1 MSHAKIMKEKP
12 SERGQALIFLVLGM
26 VTLFGFTALAV
37 DGGMV
42 YADRR
47 QAQNASDA
55 SSLAGGSVAAL
66 YLENHNVNY
75 VNWNCAENVIGALNE
90 AETSAIA
97 RGGDNGYG
105 LDDDISDNNGAEAS
119 CELFNNGS
127 WIDRYIDVRSVIT
140 AETETSLAHFVFPG
154 PLRYTVDA
162 ITRIR
167 PRTPL
172 AYGNAIVALD
182 ETANCNGN
190 QNGVLFG
197 GSITVNVHG
206 GGIFSNG
213 CLSGNGNG
221 LVVNV
226 EPGSIAHV
234 GQYVNTHS
242 GTLSPA
248 PDQATGGILPPN
260 SYKVNPPDC
269 SQVSHYG
276 SPSDAYRNNSGGAI
290 PPGNYTSIKLSSD
303 AKLLGGGLYCLY
315 GDFNAGNNGLT
326 INTSNGKQG
335 ATIYMISGGFTT
347 DGNGQVA
354 LSAPPAHPDPS
365 PAIPGILLYLAE
377 NNPGLVKLRGN
388 SSSSYIG
395 TILAPAGTIDV
406 AGTSDHDADDFNTQ
420 LVGKNVVIGG
430 NADIEINFKGTEL
443 YMAPSQL
450 ELAK

>member
-1 MSHAKIMKEKP
+1 MSHPKIRTEKP
-12 SERGQALIFLVLGM
+12 SDRGQALVFLVLGM
-26 VTLFGFTALAV
+26 VALLGFTALAV

-90 AETSAIA
+90 AETAGIA
-97 RGGDNGYG
+97 RAGDNGYG
-105 LDDDISDNNGAEAS
+105 LDANISDNNGVDAS
-119 CELFNNGS
+119 CEIFNNGS
-127 WIDRYIDVRSVIT
+127 WIDRYVDVRTVIT
-140 AETETSLAHFVFPG
+140 ADTDTAFAHFVFPG
-154 PLRYTVDA
+154 PLRSTVDA

-167 PRTPL
+167 PRTPI
-172 AYGNAIVALD
+172 AFGNAIVALN
-182 ETANCNGN
+182 ETSDCNGN
-190 QNGVLFG
+190 QNGVLFN

-213 CLSGNGNG
+213 CLGADGNG
-221 LVVNV
+221 LDVNV

-234 GQYVNTHS
+234 GEYVNTHA
-242 GTLSPA
+242 GTLSPS
-248 PDQATGGILPPN
+248 PIPATGGRLPEN
-260 SYKVNPPDC
+260 SYKVDPPDC
-269 SQVSHYG
+269 TQVSHF
-276 SPSDAYRNNSGGAI
+276 SNPSDEFKNNGGGAI
-290 PPGNYTSIKLSSD
+290 PPGNYKSIKLNTD
-303 AKLLGGGLYCLY
+303 AKLLAGGLYCLY

-335 ATIYMISGGFTT
+335 VTIYMISGSFIT
-347 DGNGQVA
+347 DGGGQVA
-354 LSAPPAHPDPS
+354 LSAPPADPDPS

-377 NNPGLVKLRGN
+377 GNTGLVKLRGN

-395 TILAPAGTIDV
+395 TILAPDGTIDV
-406 AGTSDHDADDFNTQ
+406 SGTSDHEADDFNTQ
-420 LVGKNVVIGG
+420 LVGKNVIIGG

-443 YMAPSQL
+443 YMEPSLL

>member
-1 MSHAKIMKEKP
+1 MSNPKTMKKNP
-12 SERGQALIFLVLGM
+12 SEQGQVLVLLVLGM
-26 VTLFGFTALAV
+26 VALLGFTALAV

-97 RGGDNGYG
+97 RAADNGYG
-105 LDDDISDNNGAEAS
+105 LDDDISDNNGAQAS

-127 WIDRYIDVRSVIT
+127 WIDRYVDVRSVIT
-140 AETETSLAHFVFPG
+140 ADTETAFAHFVFPG
-154 PLRYTVDA
+154 PLRYTVEA

-182 ETANCNGN
+182 ETTDCNGN

-226 EPGSIAHV
+226 EPGTISHV
-234 GQYVNTHS
+234 GEYVNTQS

-248 PDQATGGILPPN
+248 PVPATGGILPPS
-260 SYKVNPPDC
+260 SYKVDPPDC

-276 SPSDAYRNNSGGAI
+276 SPSDAYRNNAGGAI
-290 PPGNYTSIKLSSD
+290 PPGNYSSIKLNND
-303 AKLLGGGLYCLY
+303 AKLLAGGLYCLY
-315 GDFNAGNNGLT
+315 GDFDAGSSGLT

-335 ATIYMISGGFTT
+335 VTIYLISGSFSTN
-347 DGNGQVA
+347 GNGQVA
-354 LSAPPAHPDPS
+354 LSSPPAFPDPS
-365 PAIPGILLYLAE
+365 PAIPGILIYLAE
-377 NNPGLVKLRGN
+377 TNTGLVKLRGN

-406 AGTSDHDADDFNTQ
+406 AGTSDHEADDFNTQ
-420 LVGKNVVIGG
+420 LIGKNVVIGG

-443 YMAPSQL
+443 YMEPSVL
-450 ELAK
+450 ELAR